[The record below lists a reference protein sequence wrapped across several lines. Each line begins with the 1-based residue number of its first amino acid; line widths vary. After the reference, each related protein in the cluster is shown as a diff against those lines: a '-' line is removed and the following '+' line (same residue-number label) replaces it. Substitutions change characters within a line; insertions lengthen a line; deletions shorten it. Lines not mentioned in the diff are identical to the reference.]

1 MLKLEGIYARYGLAK
16 VLQDV
21 SLEVKPGE
29 IVALVGSNGAGKTTL
44 VKVIMGLLKPS
55 AGKMLLG
62 DQDVTSV
69 PAWERIDFGIACVPE
84 GRKLFPKMSVEDNL
98 IVGSINKHAKP
109 FRAATLQEVYKLF
122 PRLEERRLQ
131 KAKTLSGG
139 EQQMLAIGR
148 ALMAKPKL
156 LVFDEPSLGLSPKL
170 VGEVLN
176 TIANLNK
183 DLGLPI
189 LLIEQDV
196 AASLEISNRG
206 YVLENGKMVVS
217 DDAKAL
223 LKSDLVKQAYLGM

>member
-1 MLKLEGIYARYGLAK
+1 MLKLEGISARYGLAK
-16 VLQDV
+16 VLHGV

-29 IVALVGSNGAGKTTL
+29 IVALVGSNGAGKTTM
-44 VKVIMGLLKPS
+44 VKVIMGLLKPT
-55 AGKMLLG
+55 AGKMSIA
-62 DQDVTSV
+62 DQDVTQV
-69 PAWERIDFGIACVPE
+69 PAWERVELGIGCVPE
-84 GRKLFPKMSVEDNL
+84 GRRLFPKMSVEDNL

-109 FRAATLQEVYKLF
+109 HRAASLKEVYQLF

-139 EQQMLAIGR
+139 EQQMLAVGR
-148 ALMAKPKL
+148 ALMAKPKIII
-156 LVFDEPSLGLSPKL
+156 FDEPSLGLSPKL
-170 VGEVLN
+170 VSEVLN
-176 TIANLNK
+176 IIKNLNR

-206 YVLENGKMVVS
+206 YVLENGKMVAN
-217 DDAKAL
+217 DDAKVL

>member
-1 MLKLEGIYARYGLAK
+1 MLKLEGIHARYGLAR

-21 SLEVKPGE
+21 SLEVRSGE

-55 AGKMLLG
+55 AGKMMLG
-62 DQDVTSV
+62 DKDITSV
-69 PAWERIDFGIACVPE
+69 PAWERIDYGLACVPE

-109 FRAATLQEVYKLF
+109 MRATTLQEVYKLF
-122 PRLEERRLQ
+122 PRLEERRTQ

-176 TIANLNK
+176 TINNLNK

-206 YVLENGKMVVS
+206 YVLENGKMVAS

>member
-1 MLKLEGIYARYGLAK
+1 MLKLEGIHARYGLAK
-16 VLQDV
+16 VLHNV

-29 IVALVGSNGAGKTTL
+29 IVALVGSNGAGKTTM

-62 DQDVTSV
+62 EKDVTSV
-69 PAWERIDFGIACVPE
+69 PAWERVELGIACVPE
-84 GRKLFPKMSVEDNL
+84 GRRLFPKMTVEENL
-98 IVGSINKHAKP
+98 IVGSFNKHAKP
-109 FRAATLQEVYKLF
+109 LRAVTLQEVYKLF
-122 PRLEERRLQ
+122 PRLEERRTQ

-139 EQQMLAIGR
+139 EQQMLAVGR
-148 ALMAKPKL
+148 ALMAKPKI
-156 LVFDEPSLGLSPKL
+156 VIFDEPSLGLSPKL

-176 TIANLNK
+176 IIKNLNK
-183 DLGLPI
+183 ELGLPI

-196 AASLEISNRG
+196 AASLEISDRG

>member
-1 MLKLEGIYARYGLAK
+1 MLKLEGVYARYGLAK
-16 VLQDV
+16 VLYDV

-29 IVALVGSNGAGKTTL
+29 IVALVGSNGAGKTTM

-55 AGKMLLG
+55 AGKLFLG
-62 DQDVTSV
+62 DKDVTNV
-69 PAWERIDFGIACVPE
+69 PAWERVEIGIACVPE
-84 GRKLFPKMSVEDNL
+84 GRRLFPKMSVEDNL

-109 FRAATLQEVYKLF
+109 HRATTLQEVYKLF

-139 EQQMLAIGR
+139 EQQMLAVGR
-148 ALMAKPKL
+148 ALMAKPKIII
-156 LVFDEPSLGLSPKL
+156 FDEPSLGLSPKL

-176 TIANLNK
+176 IIKNLNQEF
-183 DLGLPI
+183 GLPI

-206 YVLENGKMVVS
+206 YVLENGKMVAC
-217 DDAKAL
+217 DDAKVL
-223 LKSDLVKQAYLGM
+223 LKSDLVKQAYLGI